1 MGERTER
8 ATAAARGRFA
18 YLKELAEW
26 AQNRPVGVAGTR
38 YVRQNGNVLAGGIAY
53 YSLASIAAA
62 VVLGV
67 TIASLAIFNNPEFRD
82 KVIDYVG
89 QSIPGLFPDG
99 EDQPGLIDPDAIQ
112 ATAVSGVVGVI
123 AFFILIYTATRYL
136 RGLRAGVRT
145 MLGDAAGKKIPGTLR
160 DIIVLIALALIAV
173 VGAAL
178 QVIAVN
184 FAGFVAELF
193 GKSYV
198 EPWTVSLVAFLVG
211 FVMDCVFVALVLLVL
226 GRAQSTRRVMLP
238 TILMAGFAF
247 AVLQAASGLLV
258 ASASHNSVLAPFA
271 SIIALMLFVDL
282 TARTLLIAAAWIG
295 AIAEHEARLAAGEVL
310 PPRPTAES
318 VREAEPV
325 VGE

>member
-8 ATAAARGRFA
+8 ATAAAKGRFA
-18 YLKELAEW
+18 YLKALAEW
-26 AQNRPVGVAGTR
+26 VQNRPVGVAGTR

-62 VVLGV
+62 IVLGV
-67 TIASLAIFNNPEFRD
+67 TIASLAIFNNPSFRD

-99 EDQPGLIDPDAIQ
+99 EQPGLIDPDSIQ
-112 ATAVSGVVGVI
+112 VSAVSGLVGVV
-123 AFFILIYTATRYL
+123 AFFVLIYTATRYL

-145 MLGDAAGKKIPGTLR
+145 MLGDAAGTKIPGTLR

-184 FAGFVAELF
+184 FAGLVAGLF
-193 GKSYV
+193 GKSAV
-198 EPWTVSLVAFLVG
+198 APWTVSILAFLVG
-211 FVMDCVFVALVLLVL
+211 FLMDCAFVALVLLVL
-226 GRAQSTRRVMLP
+226 GRANSTRRIMLP
-238 TILMAGFAF
+238 TILAAGFAF

-258 ASASHNSVLAPFA
+258 ASASNNAVLAPFA

-295 AIAEHEARLAAGEVL
+295 AIAEHEARIAAGEVL
-310 PPRPTAES
+310 PARPTAES

-325 VGE
+325 QGD

>member
-1 MGERTER
+1 MGERTEK
-8 ATAAARGRFA
+8 AKAAASGRFA
-18 YLKELAEW
+18 YFKALAEW
-26 AQNRPVGVAGTR
+26 VQDRPVGVAGTR

-67 TIASLAIFNNPEFRD
+67 TIASLAIFNSPDFRE
-82 KVIDYVG
+82 KVLDYVG

-99 EDQPGLIDPDAIQ
+99 DQPGLIDPDSIEASSI
-112 ATAVSGVVGVI
+112 SGIVGVI
-123 AFFILIYTATRYL
+123 AFFILVYTATRYM

-160 DIIVLIALALIAV
+160 DIIVLFALVVIAV
-173 VGAAL
+173 IGTAL
-178 QVIAVN
+178 QIIAVN
-184 FAGFVAELF
+184 FASFVSGLF
-193 GKSYV
+193 GDDVVSTWV
-198 EPWTVSLVAFLVG
+198 VSLAAFVVG
-211 FVMDCVFVALVLLVL
+211 FLMDCVFVALVLLVL
-226 GRAQSTRRVMLP
+226 GRAQSSRRVMVP

-258 ASASHNSVLAPFA
+258 ESASNNSVLAPFA
-271 SIIALMLFVDL
+271 AIIALMLFVDL

-295 AIAEHEARLAAGEVL
+295 AVAEHDARLAAGEVL

-325 VGE
+325 RDE